1 MYPCVSVSSFARD
14 LRFKSRGNDFHRS
27 SHRILDRVG
36 FLEGWLMRWRGYHLR
51 ERGNK
56 QDAGA
61 SKLRQQQIRSTWTK
75 IFVSLKKAGKGGE
88 TPGTDPRSPK
98 KEKMETRRIQK
109 LFQTVS
115 TDRQTH
121 RVAFPATFL
130 LLPSPQA
137 SPLTEE
143 PTCQS
148 F

>member
-1 MYPCVSVSSFARD
+1 MY

-27 SHRILDRVG
+27 SDRMLDRVG
-36 FLEGWLMRWRGYHLR
+36 FFLVFFFLEGWLMRWRGYHLR

-56 QDAGA
+56 TQAHPSFANNRSDRHGLKYLSLEKAKKKTRRGA
-61 SKLRQQQIRSTWTK
+61 K
-75 IFVSLKKAGKGGE
+75 
-88 TPGTDPRSPK
+88 TPGTDPRSLK
-98 KEKMETRRIQK
+98 KKKKMGTRRIQK

>member
-1 MYPCVSVSSFARD
+1 MGRAGLFPY
-14 LRFKSRGNDFHRS
+14 LRFKSDGNNLHRS
-27 SHRILDRVG
+27 CHRIMDRG
-36 FLEGWLMRWRGYHLR
+36 GYLEGWLMRWRGYHLR
-51 ERGNK
+51 EGK
-56 QDAGA
+56 QTRRRRIQA
-61 SKLRQQQIRSTWTK
+61 SPKTDRRSIWTQ
-75 IFVSLKKAGKGGE
+75 IFVSLKRQKRE
-88 TPGTDPRSPK
+88 ENSRDRSEVSQK
-98 KEKMETRRIQK
+98 RKKMETRWIQK